1 MSREQLAA
9 VTQML
14 RERPVAPEGATIHDI
29 RAGMEAGFAFPLA
42 ADIRVEPVDAGGVR
56 AEWVAASN
64 ASPARAVLYLHG
76 GGYVIGSINTHREL
90 CARIARAA
98 AARVLVI
105 DYRLA
110 PEHPFPAAVED
121 AVAAYRW
128 LITQVPPEAV
138 AIGGDSAGGG
148 LTLATLL
155 ALRDRGISL
164 PAAGVLLSPWTDL
177 ALTGESLISRASI
190 DPMLKGP
197 DGIRGMAQMYF
208 GNADARNPLVSP
220 LYGDLTDLPP
230 LLIQVG
236 TSEVLFDDATRID
249 AKARAAGVAVTFE
262 AWNEMLHVF
271 QLFASLLGEGQEA
284 IEKIGAFVQAHAGE
298 DVAS

>member
-9 VTQML
+9 VVQML
-14 RERPVAPEGATIHDI
+14 RDRPVAPEGATIPDI
-29 RAGMEAGFAFPLA
+29 RKGMESSFAFPLA
-42 ADIRVEPVDAGGVR
+42 ADIRLEPVDAGGVP
-56 AEWVAASN
+56 AEWVAAPN
-64 ASPARAVLYLHG
+64 ASPARVVLYLHG

-110 PEHPFPAAVED
+110 PEHPFPAAIED

-128 LITQVPPEAV
+128 LIDRVPPQAV

-164 PAAGVLLSPWTDL
+164 PAAGILLSPWTDL
-177 ALTGESLISRASI
+177 ALTGESLASRAAL
-190 DPMLKGP
+190 DPMIPGP
-197 DGIRGMAQMYF
+197 DGIRGMAQSYL
-208 GNADARNPLVSP
+208 ADADPRNPLASP
-220 LYGDLTDLPP
+220 LYANLTGLPP
-230 LLIQVG
+230 LLVQVG
-236 TSEVLFDDATRID
+236 TSEVLFDDATRLD
-249 AKARAAGVAVTFE
+249 AKARAAGVDVTFE
-262 AWNEMLHVF
+262 AWNDMIHVF
-271 QLFASLLGEGQEA
+271 QIFASLLAEGEQA
-284 IEKIGAFVQAHAGE
+284 IEKIGAFVQAHTREA
-298 DVAS
+298 VAS

>member
-1 MSREQLAA
+1 
-9 VTQML
+9 ML
-14 RERPVAPEGATIHDI
+14 RDHPVAPEGATIQDV
-29 RAGMEAGFAFPLA
+29 RKGMETGFAFPLA

-56 AEWVAASN
+56 GEWVAAPN
-64 ASPARAVLYLHG
+64 AGSARAVLYLHG

-121 AVAAYRW
+121 AVAAYQW
-128 LITQVPPEAV
+128 LIGRVPPEAV

-164 PAAGVLLSPWTDL
+164 PAAGILLSPWTDL
-177 ALTGESLISRASI
+177 ALTGESLATRASL
-190 DPMLKGP
+190 DPMITAGAQ
-197 DGIRGMAQMYF
+197 GIRGMAQSYL
-208 GNADARNPLVSP
+208 GNADSRNPLVSP
-220 LYGDLTDLPP
+220 LYGDLTRLPP

-236 TSEVLFDDATRID
+236 TSEVLFDDATRVD
-249 AKARAAGVAVTFE
+249 AKARAAGVDVTFE
-262 AWNEMLHVF
+262 AWNEMIHVF
-271 QLFASLLGEGQEA
+271 QVFASLLPEGQQA
-284 IEKIGAFVQAHAGE
+284 IEKIGAFVQAHTRE
-298 DVAS
+298 VAAS